1 MKKKKENFKKREK
14 KIFEMLYAHLLESDK
29 YKQYCNWLK
38 EKEANSELP
47 WPEKLP
53 QSLGITF
60 SHFGNIYTD
69 SFDNLFKRW
78 LKVKEKRD
86 PGIGVIEY
94 TQQQAVY
101 EFNSSVKS
109 FVESH
114 GREPNL
120 DEFRE
125 VFIDRL
131 FNHLPA
137 SFLFRA
143 HFPMNS
149 NIDMVAQFKE
159 LLKKKE
165 KSKEAKEFKQ
175 QWFFPGKIREDEWR
189 RDLEAY
195 RLKKKMTLKEV
206 IKKLG
211 TKAQKESYD
220 DANVQRAFNKFIQNA
235 KKIIENLEQGYFT
248 RE

>member
-1 MKKKKENFKKREK
+1 MKKKKENLKKREK
-14 KIFEMLYAHLLESDK
+14 KIFEMLYAHLMESDK
-29 YKQYCNWLK
+29 YKQYCNWLR
-38 EKEANSELP
+38 EANSDLAWPEELP
-47 WPEKLP
+47 R
-53 QSLGITF
+53 SLGITF
-60 SHFGNIYTD
+60 SHFGDIFSD
-69 SFDNLFKRW
+69 SFDDSFKRW
-78 LKVKEKRD
+78 LDNKKRMD

-101 EFNSSVKS
+101 DFNSSVKS

-143 HFPMNS
+143 HFPMNP

-165 KSKEAKEFKQ
+165 KSKEVKKFKQ
-175 QWFFPGKIREDEWR
+175 QWFFLGKIREDEWR

-195 RLKKKMTLKEV
+195 KLKEKMTLKEV

-211 TKAQKESYD
+211 TKAQKEDYEN
-220 DANVQRAFNKFIQNA
+220 ANVQRAFNLYIQNA
-235 KKIIENLEQGYFT
+235 KKIIKNIEQGYFT